1 MTKLREN
8 QFLQSHNFQGE
19 LSPEMRWK
27 NIFAYNAFERIDFEK
42 SILQDLKNYSIW
54 TYEHSLNTEKLAL
67 EIGRYLF
74 LSDEQLDILAAAARL
89 HDIGKLSVPLKILNK
104 EGSLTVDER
113 SIINRHAEHGF
124 TTLKESRLYPMEVCI
139 AVREHH
145 LPYPRM
151 TMPSMIT
158 EILQAADCAEA
169 MLSERPYKPARTAED
184 VANEFIMEAGDRYRA
199 EIAVATADVLEHFHR
214 RGECYAV

>member
-8 QFLQSHNFQGE
+8 QFLQPHNFQGE
-19 LSPEMRWK
+19 LSLEMRCRS
-27 NIFAYNAFERIDFEK
+27 IFEYNNYERLNFENG
-42 SILQDLKNYSIW
+42 ILQELKNYSIW

-74 LSDEQLDILAAAARL
+74 LSDEQLDILATAARL

-113 SIINRHAEHGF
+113 NIVNRHAEHGF

-145 LPYPRM
+145 LPYQRM
-151 TMPSMIT
+151 TRPSMIT
-158 EILQAADCAEA
+158 EILQSADCAEA

-199 EIAVATADVLEHFHR
+199 EIAVATADVLEHFYG
-214 RGECYAV
+214 RGERYAV

>member
-8 QFLQSHNFQGE
+8 QFLQPHNFQGE
-19 LSPEMRWK
+19 LSLEMRCRS
-27 NIFAYNAFERIDFEK
+27 IFEYNNYERLNFENG
-42 SILQDLKNYSIW
+42 ILQELKNYSIW

-74 LSDEQLDILAAAARL
+74 LSDEQLDILATAARL

-124 TTLKESRLYPMEVCI
+124 TTLKESRLY
-139 AVREHH
+139 H
-145 LPYPRM
+145 LPYQRM
-151 TMPSMIT
+151 TRPSMIT

-184 VANEFIMEAGDRYRA
+184 VANEFIMEAGERYRA
-199 EIAVATADVLEHFHR
+199 EIAIATADVLEHFYG
-214 RGECYAV
+214 RGERYAV

>member
-8 QFLQSHNFQGE
+8 QFLQPHNFQGE
-19 LSPEMRWK
+19 LSLEMRCRS
-27 NIFAYNAFERIDFEK
+27 IFEYNNYERLNFENG
-42 SILQDLKNYSIW
+42 ILQELKNYSIW

-74 LSDEQLDILAAAARL
+74 LSDEQLDILATAARL

-124 TTLKESRLYPMEVCI
+124 TTLKESRLYPSSVSAYDK
-139 AVREHH
+139 AVHD
-145 LPYPRM
+145 YGN
-151 TMPSMIT
+151 
-158 EILQAADCAEA
+158 
-169 MLSERPYKPARTAED
+169 PAGSR
-184 VANEFIMEAGDRYRA
+184 
-199 EIAVATADVLEHFHR
+199 LC
-214 RGECYAV
+214 RGHAFRKTV